1 VEAAAA
7 ADPRSAAEAEDGE
20 GDPLGEAFERSPSID
35 ILFLGCS

>member
-20 GDPLGEAFERSPSID
+20 GDPLGEA
-35 ILFLGCS
+35 ILEGSFSR